1 MRGAR
6 QSCQWKSSGG
16 TAADLEAVSRCCIYT
31 SRPVHALEATYP
43 TTPTSVAALPMASNA
58 AWTRRRSC
66 GVVAAATAAEA
77 ATVSPN
83 TRYLPLTSIASSPG
97 PPKEKVLRIFLLCT
111 TFVRESSKSHSM
123 ALTKPLLST
132 PQGRGLGLPPRGV
145 LGLAAVCG
153 LLLGTKLPLRLVI
166 LLFPML
172 PHLGL
177 TFCWCSGGRGGAQL
191 CRDQSCSSA
200 G

>member
-1 MRGAR
+1 LMRFRAVASTPLGLCTHSR
-6 QSCQWKSSGG
+6 Q
-16 TAADLEAVSRCCIYT
+16 L
-31 SRPVHALEATYP
+31 
-43 TTPTSVAALPMASNA
+43 TPP
-58 AWTRRRSC
+58 RRRASPLC
-66 GVVAAATAAEA
+66 RWLQTPPGRDAAPAGWSQRQLRLRPRRLAR
-77 ATVSPN
+77 
-83 TRYLPLTSIASSPG
+83 TRDTFLLQASRVRLGRQKKKYS
-97 PPKEKVLRIFLLCT
+97 RIFLLCT

-123 ALTKPLLST
+123 GALTKPLLST

-166 LLFPML
+166 LLFPVL